1 MYETTNFTKSITNSR
16 PMHPIPQHGH
26 QDMFMRSLLRCT
38 AYCFIAR
45 LGGINVLLSPTF
57 LFFIWP
63 PDSSSLVSC
72 SWCFIDPPPCTT
84 SSLDAAW
91 SDPCV
96 SPFAGRRQSVGN
108 GVLWRSLSW
117 ANLHLIPKRH
127 FPSFLYDT
135 HTFLPPIWVGL
146 VCTVRGTCFCR
157 ALSLWSAWAL
167 KGLANTLLSEQVF
180 RDGGGSLF
188 GLRESREGAGKLGL
202 QAALN
207 AGVLELSRG
216 TDEVSRSS
224 FFWLE
229 SLSDSLD
236 PEPASSSKLRVLL
249 TGEGSSPASL
259 RGLQKHKS
267 RYIR

>member
-1 MYETTNFTKSITNSR
+1 
-16 PMHPIPQHGH
+16 
-26 QDMFMRSLLRCT
+26 MFMRSLLLCT

-45 LGGINVLLSPTF
+45 FGGIKVLLSPTL

-72 SWCFIDPPPCTT
+72 GFVDPPPCTT
-84 SSLDAAW
+84 SSVDAAG

-96 SPFAGRRQSVGN
+96 SPFTSGWQSVGKV
-108 GVLWRSLSW
+108 GLWRSLSW
-117 ANLHLIPKRH
+117 ANLHLIPNRH

-135 HTFLPPIWVGL
+135 HTFLPPIWAGL

-188 GLRESREGAGKLGL
+188 GLRECKEGAGKLGL
-202 QAALN
+202 QAALK
-207 AGVLELSRG
+207 AGVLE
-216 TDEVSRSS
+216 
-224 FFWLE
+224 
-229 SLSDSLD
+229 
-236 PEPASSSKLRVLL
+236 
-249 TGEGSSPASL
+249 
-259 RGLQKHKS
+259 
-267 RYIR
+267 